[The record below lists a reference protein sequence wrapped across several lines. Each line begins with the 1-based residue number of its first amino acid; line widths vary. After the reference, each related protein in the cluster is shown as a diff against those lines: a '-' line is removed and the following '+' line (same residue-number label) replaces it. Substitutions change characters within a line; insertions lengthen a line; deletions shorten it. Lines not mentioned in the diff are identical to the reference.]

1 MRSASQ
7 PRDTQRG
14 NAVVE
19 MAVSVPLLLM
29 MVMGA
34 IDFGRLFFEGM
45 VVKNASHVSAFYGAQ
60 EMRYATD
67 TVGIRNAA
75 TNEAVDIDSF
85 TASHEMICECLGAN
99 GAYDTGSTQ
108 ASCGEADCGV
118 YGAPRVYIKTR
129 TEKTFLT
136 MGWYPG
142 IPQSTPISANGWVRV
157 Q

>member
-1 MRSASQ
+1 MKG
-7 PRDTQRG
+7 RDKIRQANRG

-19 MAVSVPLLLM
+19 MAISVPILLM
-29 MVMGA
+29 MVMEA

-60 EMRYATD
+60 EMRYAGDTD
-67 TVGIRNAA
+67 GIRSAA
-75 TNEAVDIDSF
+75 RSEAADSDSF
-85 TASHEMICECLGAN
+85 TASHEMICQCLGAS

-108 ASCGEADCGV
+108 ATCGEADCGACD
-118 YGAPRVYIKTR
+118 APRVYIKTR
-129 TEKTFLT
+129 TEKNFST

-142 IPQSTPISANGWVRV
+142 VPQTTPIAADGWVRV